1 MCHPSLASN
10 DSSSAPSSGC
20 PVMRKPASKAS
31 ACPVVQKGGCGSE
44 ELNPLNM
51 MPAPNEEP
59 APGQQGALATER
71 VVSTIPNAEDGKWVY
86 PSPQMFFNALLR
98 KGKGEGIEEDA
109 MDAVV
114 AIHNN
119 MNELTWKRVLEWEK
133 LHCDTCESPKLVRFL
148 GRPDEL
154 TPKAFLRYY
163 LGFAPRPFDRHD
175 WTVDRCG
182 TEVRYIIDYYDVVDA
197 HGKDRLPQLEEEG
210 AVPSIWVDVRPAL
223 DSPAAAADRMR
234 MMASSSLSSI
244 TENIFARHQPDPTD
258 AADLT
263 PAGSATS
270 NSAAT
275 GSERVSPSYVDAV
288 RERCADRME
297 ALKACDGDRECALA
311 HIALTMCIA
320 DQVCP
325 KEAEAFKGSR
335 ASGED
340 MQANLYGQVEECI
353 SRWGQKANS
362 SGAQGAAA

>member
-163 LGFAPRPFDRHD
+163 LGFAPRCVHPILHDAAGAPQHTSNSGMRFMHADPTCARPFDRHD

-182 TEVRYIIDYYDVVDA
+182 TEVHA
-197 HGKDRLPQLEEEG
+197 LE
-210 AVPSIWVDVRPAL
+210 
-223 DSPAAAADRMR
+223 
-234 MMASSSLSSI
+234 LSS
-244 TENIFARHQPDPTD
+244 P
-258 AADLT
+258 
-263 PAGSATS
+263 
-270 NSAAT
+270 
-275 GSERVSPSYVDAV
+275 
-288 RERCADRME
+288 
-297 ALKACDGDRECALA
+297 
-311 HIALTMCIA
+311 
-320 DQVCP
+320 
-325 KEAEAFKGSR
+325 
-335 ASGED
+335 
-340 MQANLYGQVEECI
+340 
-353 SRWGQKANS
+353 
-362 SGAQGAAA
+362 